1 LKDPVVYTHKELV
14 EASKA
19 GLRKAQFQLYDLY
32 VDAMYSVSF
41 RMLGRREDAEDVVQ
55 DAFTEAFTKLKQF
68 RYDSS
73 FGAWLKRI
81 VVNRSLNFLRDRKIV
96 FSEWEKSANQVAD
109 KNEFFTEPDQDRT
122 FSLSKVKAAIT
133 QLPHGYR
140 QIINLYLVEGY
151 DHIEIGEILNISN
164 GTSKSQ
170 YHRAKKKLL
179 EIVNTL

>member
-1 LKDPVVYTHKELV
+1 MKTKGSDLQRFLITNYPLKDPVVYTHKELI

-19 GLRKAQFQLYDLY
+19 GHRKAQFQL
-32 VDAMYSVSF
+32 S
-41 RMLGRREDAEDVVQ
+41 
-55 DAFTEAFTKLKQF
+55 EAFTKLQQF

-81 VVNRSLNFLRDRKIV
+81 VVNRSLNFLRDRKVV
-96 FSEWEKSANQVAD
+96 FSEWENSANQFVDVSKSLA
-109 KNEFFTEPDQDRT
+109 KPDLDQH
-122 FSLSKVKAAIT
+122 LNLAKVKSAMT

-140 QIINLYLVEGY
+140 QIINLYLIEGY
-151 DHIEIGEILNISN
+151 DHVEISEILNISN

-170 YHRAKKKLL
+170 YHRAKKKLI